1 MSTKENLISVGLLA
15 AGGAAIA
22 AASGVYSKGSRA
34 HEGGSRASRDTTPKA
49 RRTVTVNDGWFEFDD
64 EEVRFEQGSVYDLS
78 QTSDGWPLN
87 SMLEFHDREG
97 KLLAKVYLDRAWP
110 VLIHGSM
117 PGEALHHY
125 RRGKAPPEVADEVT
139 VWALPQG
146 ARGSSSVLGALASK
160 PKLAIPGSSLKGSS
174 ATTWEPKGDDFRRAD
189 VTYPDEVEVL
199 YVSEL
204 RMYLPYVKC
213 AGHVLS
219 FDAALPLARA
229 KTEASQAYDTQ
240 RSYNDY
246 VGRNPY
252 SKSRSKS

>member
-1 MSTKENLISVGLLA
+1 MSAKDALINMGLLA
-15 AGGAAIA
+15 AGGVAIA
-22 AASGVYSKGSRA
+22 AAAGAYSRGSRAIGDSVRVGADDVVPWTAEQMYDAGLVRLSVPPVDTMMWGKKNWVNTASGFFAYVAGRNEGLAAFTRNGGRLMPSDDLRFSTREGAQRHVDALMAKDGGHYEVVVADVVPVDRVPMGPLRPNSNEARPSKGSR
-34 HEGGSRASRDTTPKA
+34 
-49 RRTVTVNDGWFEFDD
+49 
-64 EEVRFEQGSVYDLS
+64 
-78 QTSDGWPLN
+78 
-87 SMLEFHDREG
+87 
-97 KLLAKVYLDRAWP
+97 
-110 VLIHGSM
+110 
-117 PGEALHHY
+117 
-125 RRGKAPPEVADEVT
+125 
-139 VWALPQG
+139 
-146 ARGSSSVLGALASK
+146 
-160 PKLAIPGSSLKGSS
+160 

-189 VTYPDEVEVL
+189 VAYPDEVEVL

>member
-1 MSTKENLISVGLLA
+1 MSTKDNLLNLGLLA
-15 AGGAAIA
+15 AGGVAIA

-34 HEGGSRASRDTTPKA
+34 IGDSVRVGADNVVPWTAEQMYDANLVRPSVPPVSTHRWEKKNWVNTASGFFAYVAGRNEVIAAFTRNGGRLMPNDDLRFSTREGAQRHVDELTERGGHYEVAVADVVPADRVKGSR
-49 RRTVTVNDGWFEFDD
+49 
-64 EEVRFEQGSVYDLS
+64 
-78 QTSDGWPLN
+78 
-87 SMLEFHDREG
+87 
-97 KLLAKVYLDRAWP
+97 
-110 VLIHGSM
+110 
-117 PGEALHHY
+117 
-125 RRGKAPPEVADEVT
+125 
-139 VWALPQG
+139 
-146 ARGSSSVLGALASK
+146 
-160 PKLAIPGSSLKGSS
+160 

-189 VTYPDEVEVL
+189 VAYPDEVEVL

-252 SKSRSKS
+252 SKSRRTS